1 MNAYDSTHSTVRPRI
16 SRFAIL
22 TLCAA
27 LSGLPA
33 LLGFT
38 VFRLRDASLLIF
50 VQPVVFILSIVSFV
64 RIYFSRGKLK
74 GYVLTLLAFLA
85 SLSFTVLLVYFLLNV
100 PLD

>member
-1 MNAYDSTHSTVRPRI
+1 
-16 SRFAIL
+16 
-22 TLCAA
+22 